1 MIVLDMVKVLK
12 WEFFKASTNKRDDDD
27 KVGDD
32 RGAVVTGQL
41 GGKSGI

>member
-1 MIVLDMVKVLK
+1 MIVLDVAKV
-12 WEFFKASTNKRDDDD
+12 FKPSLNKRDDDD